1 MRYILS
7 AALPSGRAIPARLA
21 CTTKG
26 RDSPVTPS
34 TPPTEDQL
42 LAIRVNAGIEDIAQ
56 SEKFAHAEPDL
67 VEAIVEGVGQFAA
80 GEFAPLNRVGD
91 LEGAKLE
98 NGVVRLPDG
107 FADAYASY
115 VEQGWNAIASP
126 EEHGGQGLP
135 FTLACNVLE
144 NLGAANM
151 AFTLLPML
159 SVGAI
164 EALEHHGSKDQ
175 QAKYLPDLVSG
186 KWSGTMNLT
195 EPAAGSDVG
204 ALRST
209 ATPIETGEHA
219 GKYLI
224 NGQKIYIT
232 WGEHDLAENIIHLV
246 LARLPGAPEGSRGIS
261 LFLVPKYHVNDDGSL
276 GNRNDVRCVSL
287 EHKLGINASPT
298 CVMSYGDNG
307 ECVGELVG
315 EPNRGLM
322 AMFTMMNNARINV
335 GNQGN
340 QIAERAT
347 QQAMHYAMDRVQ
359 SARAGSPDKA
369 PVAIIEH
376 PDVRRMLLRMKALTE
391 GVRALLYYCAGQVDR
406 GTIGDQHASDRAEI
420 LVPLIKAWGTDAG
433 VEVSG
438 IGIQIHGGMGFVEET
453 GAAQHWR
460 DSRIAPIYEG
470 TNGIQAADLVTR
482 KLGLAGGEAMVALF
496 EEIARESAGEAALA
510 SLASDCAGIARWM
523 QSEASLDDRLAGS
536 VPFCTMA
543 AVTVA
548 GWQLMRQAKAV
559 ADGAAPGLA
568 ETKPVTVRFFLD
580 RIVPEAAGLKAGAT
594 AGADLLY
601 ALPAEKL
608 AG

>member
-1 MRYILS
+1 M
-7 AALPSGRAIPARLA
+7 
-21 CTTKG
+21 
-26 RDSPVTPS
+26 TPY

-42 LAIRVNAGIEDIAQ
+42 LAIRVNAGIEEIAG
-56 SEKFAHAEPDL
+56 SEKFAHAEADL

-80 GEFAPLNRVGD
+80 GEFAPLNRIGD

-98 NGVVRLPDG
+98 NGVVRLPEGFKQAYDG
-107 FADAYASY
+107 Y

-126 EEHGGQGLP
+126 EEFGGQGLP

-151 AFTLLPML
+151 AFNLLPML

-164 EALEHHGSKDQ
+164 DAIENHGSNDQ
-175 QAKYLPDLVSG
+175 QSKYLPDLVSG

-209 ATPIETGEHA
+209 ATPIESGEHA

-224 NGQKIYIT
+224 KGQKIYIT
-232 WGEHDLAENIIHLV
+232 WGEHELAENIIHLV
-246 LARLPGAPEGSRGIS
+246 LARLPGAPEGSRGIT
-261 LFLVPKYHVNDDGSL
+261 LFLVPKYHVNEDGSL
-276 GNRNDVRCVSL
+276 GNRNDLRCVSL

-298 CVMSYGDNG
+298 CVMSYGDND
-307 ECVGELVG
+307 ECVGELIG

-347 QQAMHYAMDRVQ
+347 QQAIAYAMDRVQ
-359 SARAGSPDKA
+359 SARAGSPDKS

-376 PDVRRMLLRMKALTE
+376 PDVRRMIVRMKALTE

-406 GTIGDQHASDRAEI
+406 ATIGDQDASDRAEI
-420 LVPLIKAWGTDAG
+420 LVPLLKAWGTDAG

-470 TNGIQAADLVTR
+470 TNGIQAADFVTR
-482 KLGLAGGEAMVALF
+482 KLGLAGGDAMIALF
-496 EEIARESAGEAALA
+496 NDIARDAAGEASLGALA
-510 SLASDCAGIARWM
+510 QECAAIAQWM

-543 AVTVA
+543 AVAVA
-548 GWQLMRQAKAV
+548 GWQLMKQAQAV
-559 ADGAAPGLA
+559 AKGAAPGLA

-580 RIVPEAAGLKAGAT
+580 RIVPEALGLKAGAT

-601 ALPAEKL
+601 SLPAEKL

>member
-1 MRYILS
+1 M
-7 AALPSGRAIPARLA
+7 
-21 CTTKG
+21 
-26 RDSPVTPS
+26 TPF
-34 TPPTEDQL
+34 TPPTADQL
-42 LAIRVNAGIEDIAQ
+42 LAIRVNAGIDELAQ
-56 SEKFAHAEPDL
+56 TERFAHAEADL
-67 VEAIVEGVGQFAA
+67 VEAIVAGVGQFAA
-80 GEFAPLNRVGD
+80 GEFAPLNRIGD

-98 NGVVRLPDG
+98 NGRVRLPQG
-107 FADAYASY
+107 FEAAYKAY
-115 VEQGWNAIASP
+115 VAQGWNAIASP
-126 EEHGGQGLP
+126 VAHGGQGLP
-135 FTLACNVLE
+135 FILACNVLE

-164 EALEHHGSKDQ
+164 EALEHHGSPAQ
-175 QAKYLPDLVSG
+175 QAMYLPNLVSG

-209 ATPIETGEHA
+209 ATPIEAGPLA
-219 GKYLI
+219 GKYRI

-261 LFLVPKYHVNDDGSL
+261 LFVVPKYHVNADGSL
-276 GNRNDVRCVSL
+276 GPRNDLRCVSL

-307 ECVGELVG
+307 ECIGELVG
-315 EPNRGLM
+315 APNKGLA

-335 GNQGN
+335 GNQGV
-340 QIAERAT
+340 QIGERAT
-347 QQAMHYAMDRVQ
+347 QQALAYAQTRVQ
-359 SARAGSPDKA
+359 SARAGSPDRT

-376 PDVRRMLLRMKALTE
+376 PDVRRMILRMKALTE
-391 GVRALLYYCAGQVDR
+391 GARALLYYCAGQVDR
-406 GTIGDQHASDRAEI
+406 GNLGDEAAKTRAEL
-420 LVPLIKAWGTDAG
+420 LVPMLKAWGTDVG
-433 VEVSG
+433 VEVAG
-438 IGIQIHGGMGFVEET
+438 LGIQIHGGMGFVEET

-482 KLGLAGGEAMVALF
+482 KLGLEGGEALVRLFETIRAEAGGEPAL
-496 EEIARESAGEAALA
+496 AALA
-510 SLASDCAGIARWM
+510 QDCARIARWM
-523 QSEASLDDRLAGS
+523 RDEASLDDRLAGS

-543 AVTVA
+543 AVAVA
-548 GWQLMRQAKAV
+548 GWQLMKQAKAV
-559 ADGAAPGLA
+559 AAGAAPELA
-568 ETKPVTVRFFLD
+568 ATKPVTVRFFLE

-601 ALPAEKL
+601 ALPAAAL
-608 AG
+608 VG